1 MTTNFKVKKI
11 YIVVERMVGCE
22 YSLEIIIV
30 PLKPTFF
37 VNKRTIA
44 ERIVQ
49 TVDGYKIS
57 RQTKYITLERM
68 DDCYCFC
75 DKNRYCTPKEG
86 WL

>member
-44 ERIVQ
+44 ERIV
-49 TVDGYKIS
+49 
-57 RQTKYITLERM
+57 
-68 DDCYCFC
+68 
-75 DKNRYCTPKEG
+75 
-86 WL
+86 